1 MASAIMA
8 DFRDGGSSMDLKF
21 RFGAD
26 AAGVET
32 AAAAIELPNAVVAGP
47 SAASVAAGV
56 SAARCGEGL
65 ALWRRGEAL
74 WGAVVRRIEPDG
86 FDAVGRDVYRAI
98 LAAAGDRHL
107 HRAWNFLPHINGRG
121 GRLENYHAFCVGRG
135 AALDE
140 AFGAAVDRRLPAATG
155 VGTPGDRVVVVF
167 VAGPEPPR
175 HLENPAQTPAYR
187 YPDRYGPR
195 PPSFARGTVT
205 TRQDGQRLYISG
217 TGAIRDSES
226 LHPGNVEAQC
236 RVVLENVAL
245 VAGAAG
251 LPGLDRTTPGRR
263 AFRVYLR
270 HPSDWP
276 RVEALLRAG
285 LLRPEDALQAV
296 QADICREELLME
308 IEACVDVPGPQA
320 SAQ

>member
-1 MASAIMA
+1 
-8 DFRDGGSSMDLKF
+8 MDLKF

-26 AAGVET
+26 MAGIDSHDAV
-32 AAAAIELPNAVVAGP
+32 IGLPNVVVQGP
-47 SAASVAAGV
+47 PTDDAEADVAADRCRDGV
-56 SAARCGEGL
+56 S
-65 ALWRRGEAL
+65 LWRQGDAL
-74 WGAVVRRIEPDG
+74 WGAAVRPVAPGGYEAAARQIYH
-86 FDAVGRDVYRAI
+86 AV
-98 LAAAGDRHL
+98 LAATGQLYL
-107 HRAWNFLPHINGRG
+107 HRAWNFLPDINGRG
-121 GRLENYHAFCVGRG
+121 VRIENYHAFCLGRG

-140 AFGAAVDRRLPAATG
+140 AFGPDVDRRLPAATG
-155 VGTPGDRVVVVF
+155 VGTPGDRAVVIF
-167 VAGPEPPR
+167 VAGPASPR
-175 HLENPAQTPAYR
+175 HVENPAQTPAYR

-195 PPSFARGTVT
+195 PPSFARGTIVP
-205 TRQDGQRLYISG
+205 RGAGQRLFVSG

-226 LHPGNVEAQC
+226 LHARDVEAQC
-236 RVVLENVAL
+236 RVVLENIAL

-276 RVEALLRAG
+276 RVKALLRAG
-285 LLRPEDALQAV
+285 LLRPEDELQAV

-308 IEACVDVPGPQA
+308 IEARVDLHGPQS